1 MAAFREPKLIE
12 CVSSGDNHRWLW
24 VMEPTLG
31 RIFGKA
37 ITISRTDAFRHGPE
51 WVEQQKKDAYNE
63 MLARCG
69 NDKFLVPEGSLWEA
83 FL

>member
-12 CVSSGDNHRWLW
+12 CASSGDNRRWLW

-37 ITISRTDAFRHGPE
+37 LIISRHDEVLHGPK
-51 WVEQQKKDAYNE
+51 WVEGQKQDAYNE
-63 MLARCG
+63 MLSRCG